1 MYANY
6 KGVTTEGSQNAGRL
20 IVTCVNKTLY
30 TLHVSY
36 PRGYT
41 EFYVEN
47 VYDKFR
53 HSVKLN

>member
-1 MYANY
+1 MKETGA
-6 KGVTTEGSQNAGRL
+6 EIAGRL
-20 IVTCVNKTLY
+20 IVVCVDKTLY

-41 EFYVEN
+41 EFYVTN

-53 HSVKLN
+53 HSVKKN